1 MENKHPE
8 SHIDFLFDVL
18 KRYDHYIATTNVKAG
33 LLLSFLGVVI
43 FGVILRLS
51 FVKLNNDCSS
61 VILLAVSALLLI
73 TCIYCCWKLI
83 DVVLPN
89 LTSSKD
95 NESLIFFG
103 DVANMKSKSIYVN
116 KIKTSI
122 ESDLQKN
129 LAEQVYFVAKVTDQK
144 FKVLAEASKIIKY
157 ATLPLLVVFVFAYSI
172 SWFTGCS

>member
-1 MENKHPE
+1 MKNKE
-8 SHIDFLFDVL
+8 SDIHISFLFDVL

-43 FGVILRLS
+43 FGVVLRLS
-51 FVKLNNDCSS
+51 FVKLNDGCSS
-61 VILLAVSALLLI
+61 VILLTVSALLLT
-73 TCIYCCWKLI
+73 TCIYSCWKLI

-95 NESLIFFG
+95 DESLIFFG

-122 ESDLQKN
+122 ESDLQKD

-157 ATLPLLVVFVFAYSI
+157 VTLPLLLVFVFVYSI
-172 SWFTGCS
+172 SWVTGCS